1 VHTRKPEEVPWGALG
16 VDYLAEA
23 SGVFLTAEGA
33 EPHVKVIVCV
43 LCVCVCVQDASLHQ
57 CLYVST
63 NVIVRVDELVL
74 MWHLHMVA
82 RQHNS
87 CDNCVQ

>member
-43 LCVCVCVQDASLHQ
+43 LCVCVCACRMLACISVCMYL
-57 CLYVST
+57 
-63 NVIVRVDELVL
+63 R
-74 MWHLHMVA
+74 M
-82 RQHNS
+82 
-87 CDNCVQ
+87 